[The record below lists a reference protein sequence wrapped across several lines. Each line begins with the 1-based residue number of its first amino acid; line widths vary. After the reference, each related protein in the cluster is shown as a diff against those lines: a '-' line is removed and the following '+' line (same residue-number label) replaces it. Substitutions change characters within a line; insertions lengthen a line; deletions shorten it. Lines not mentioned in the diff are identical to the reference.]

1 MDVQINAAL
10 NGIKNLRASVSNIFE
25 VSKESISQDFCEFK
39 VYRFIS
45 DRNHHRW

>member
-25 VSKESISQDFCEFK
+25 VSKL
-39 VYRFIS
+39 Y
-45 DRNHHRW
+45 NLT